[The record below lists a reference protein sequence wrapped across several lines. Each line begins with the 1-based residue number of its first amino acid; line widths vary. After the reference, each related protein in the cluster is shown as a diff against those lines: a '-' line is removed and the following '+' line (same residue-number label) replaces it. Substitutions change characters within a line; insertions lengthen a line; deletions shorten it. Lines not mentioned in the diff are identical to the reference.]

1 MTRYHG
7 RHRAPT
13 TTGRT
18 AAKLAVTGLVVGA
31 PLTAFAA
38 PASAATASQWDAV
51 AQCES
56 GGNYAINT
64 GNGFYGGLQFTLSTW
79 AAYGGRGAPQNASRS
94 AQIAVAERVLAGQGK
109 GAWPVCGTGLGAANP
124 TPVQAQTRSAP
135 AAPST
140 RTVPSAPAA
149 TPTRTAPSTRTV
161 PSAPAATPTRTVP
174 SAPAATPT
182 RTVPSAPAATPTRT
196 APSTRTVPSAP
207 PSVRSAPR
215 VVAPSVVGQSTRATD
230 GAGDADADADDST
243 AAAPRATTPSRGSAA
258 ARSYVVRSG
267 DTLAK
272 IAAACQVRGGYQAIF
287 ALNRGTIKNVN
298 LIYPGE
304 TLTLG

>member
-13 TTGRT
+13 STGRT

-31 PLTAFAA
+31 PLTALTA
-38 PASAATASQWDAV
+38 PASAATTGQWDAV

-79 AAYGGRGAPQNASRS
+79 AAYGGRGAPQNASKS
-94 AQIAVAERVLAGQGK
+94 EQIAVAERVLAGQGK
-109 GAWPVCGTGLGAANP
+109 GAWPVCGTGLGAATP
-124 TPVQAQTRSAP
+124 TPVQAQTRPAP
-135 AAPST
+135 A
-140 RTVPSAPAA
+140 
-149 TPTRTAPSTRTV
+149 APSTRTV

-174 SAPAATPT
+174 SAP
-182 RTVPSAPAATPTRT
+182 
-196 APSTRTVPSAP
+196 
-207 PSVRSAPR
+207 PSVRSTPR
-215 VVAPSVVGQSTRATD
+215 VAAPSVVGQSTRATV

-243 AAAPRATTPSRGSAA
+243 AAAPRATTPSRDSAA

-272 IAAACQVRGGYQAIF
+272 IAAAHQVRGGYQAIF
-287 ALNRGTIKNVN
+287 ALNRGTIKNVH

>member
-31 PLTAFAA
+31 PLTAFVA
-38 PASAATASQWDAV
+38 PASAATTGQWDAV

-56 GGNYAINT
+56 GGNYGINT

-94 AQIAVAERVLAGQGK
+94 EQIAVAERVLAGQGK

-124 TPVQAQTRSAP
+124 TPMQAQTRP
-135 AAPST
+135 
-140 RTVPSAPAA
+140 APAA
-149 TPTRTAPSTRTV
+149 TPTRTAPSTRTA
-161 PSAPAATPTRTVP
+161 PTAPAATP
-174 SAPAATPT
+174 
-182 RTVPSAPAATPTRT
+182 
-196 APSTRTVPSAP
+196 TRTVPSAP

-215 VVAPSVVGQSTRATD
+215 VVAPSVVGQSTPATV

-243 AAAPRATTPSRGSAA
+243 AAAPRATTPLRGSAA

-272 IAAACQVRGGYQAIF
+272 IAAAHQVRGGYQAIF

>member
-13 TTGRT
+13 STGRT

-38 PASAATASQWDAV
+38 PASAATTGQWDAV

-79 AAYGGRGAPQNASRS
+79 AAYGGTGAPQNASKS

-109 GAWPVCGTGLGAANP
+109 GAWPVCGTGLGAATP

-135 AAPST
+135 A
-140 RTVPSAPAA
+140 
-149 TPTRTAPSTRTV
+149 
-161 PSAPAATPTRTVP
+161 
-174 SAPAATPT
+174 
-182 RTVPSAPAATPTRT
+182 

-215 VVAPSVVGQSTRATD
+215 VVAPSVVGQSTRATV
-230 GAGDADADADDST
+230 GAGDADADDST
-243 AAAPRATTPSRGSAA
+243 AVAPRATTPSRGSAA

-287 ALNRGTIKNVN
+287 ALNRGTIENVN

>member
-31 PLTAFAA
+31 PLTALTA
-38 PASAATASQWDAV
+38 PASAATTGQWDAV

-79 AAYGGRGAPQNASRS
+79 AAYGGTGAPQNASRS

-135 AAPST
+135 AAPSP

-149 TPTRTAPSTRTV
+149 TPPRTV
-161 PSAPAATPTRTVP
+161 PSAPAATPP
-174 SAPAATPT
+174 
-182 RTVPSAPAATPTRT
+182 
-196 APSTRTVPSAP
+196 RTVPSAP
-207 PSVRSAPR
+207 PSARSAPR
-215 VVAPSVVGQSTRATD
+215 VVAPSVVGQSTRATV
-230 GAGDADADADDST
+230 GAGDADADDST
-243 AAAPRATTPSRGSAA
+243 AGAPRASTPLRGSAA

-272 IAAACQVRGGYQAIF
+272 IAAAHQVRGGYQAIF

-304 TLTLG
+304 SLTLG

>member
-31 PLTAFAA
+31 PLTALAA
-38 PASAATASQWDAV
+38 PASAATTGQWDAV

-79 AAYGGRGAPQNASRS
+79 AAYGGTGAPQNASKS

-109 GAWPVCGTGLGAANP
+109 GAWPVCGTGLGAATP
-124 TPVQAQTRSAP
+124 TPVQAQTRP
-135 AAPST
+135 
-140 RTVPSAPAA
+140 
-149 TPTRTAPSTRTV
+149 
-161 PSAPAATPTRTVP
+161 
-174 SAPAATPT
+174 
-182 RTVPSAPAATPTRT
+182 APAATPTRT

-215 VVAPSVVGQSTRATD
+215 VVAPTVVGQSPRATV
-230 GAGDADADADDST
+230 GAGDGDGDADDST
-243 AAAPRATTPSRGSAA
+243 AGAPRATTPSRGSAA

-272 IAAACQVRGGYQAIF
+272 IAAAHQVRGGYQAIF
-287 ALNRGTIKNVN
+287 ALNRGTITNVN

>member
-1 MTRYHG
+1 
-7 RHRAPT
+7 
-13 TTGRT
+13 
-18 AAKLAVTGLVVGA
+18 
-31 PLTAFAA
+31 
-38 PASAATASQWDAV
+38 V

-79 AAYGGRGAPQNASRS
+79 AAYGGRGAPQNASKS
-94 AQIAVAERVLAGQGK
+94 EQIAVAERVLAGQGK

-124 TPVQAQTRSAP
+124 TPVQAQNRSAP

-140 RTVPSAPAA
+140 RTVPPTRTVPAAPAA
-149 TPTRTAPSTRTV
+149 TPP
-161 PSAPAATPTRTVP
+161 
-174 SAPAATPT
+174 
-182 RTVPSAPAATPTRT
+182 
-196 APSTRTVPSAP
+196 RTVPSAP

-215 VVAPSVVGQSTRATD
+215 VVAPTVVGQSTRATV
-230 GAGDADADADDST
+230 GAGDADADDST

-272 IAAACQVRGGYQAIF
+272 IAAAHQVRGGYQAIF

>member
-7 RHRAPT
+7 RHRTPT

-31 PLTAFAA
+31 PLTALAA

-79 AAYGGRGAPQNASRS
+79 AAYGGTGAPQNASKS
-94 AQIAVAERVLAGQGK
+94 EQIAVAERVLAGQGK

-124 TPVQAQTRSAP
+124 TPVQAQTRPAP
-135 AAPST
+135 A
-140 RTVPSAPAA
+140 
-149 TPTRTAPSTRTV
+149 
-161 PSAPAATPTRTVP
+161 
-174 SAPAATPT
+174 
-182 RTVPSAPAATPTRT
+182 

-215 VVAPSVVGQSTRATD
+215 VVAPSVVGQSTRATG

-243 AAAPRATTPSRGSAA
+243 AAAPRAITPSHRSAA
-258 ARSYVVRSG
+258 ARSYVVQSG

-272 IAAACQVRGGYQAIF
+272 IAAAHQVRGGYQTIF
-287 ALNRGTIKNVN
+287 ALNRGTINNVN

>member
-31 PLTAFAA
+31 PLTALTA

-79 AAYGGRGAPQNASRS
+79 AAYGGTGAPQNASRS

-124 TPVQAQTRSAP
+124 TPVQAQTRP
-135 AAPST
+135 
-140 RTVPSAPAA
+140 APAA
-149 TPTRTAPSTRTV
+149 TP
-161 PSAPAATPTRTVP
+161 
-174 SAPAATPT
+174 
-182 RTVPSAPAATPTRT
+182 
-196 APSTRTVPSAP
+196 TRTVPSAP

-215 VVAPSVVGQSTRATD
+215 VVAPSVVGQSTRDTD
-230 GAGDADADADDST
+230 GAGDADADDST
-243 AAAPRATTPSRGSAA
+243 AAAPRATTPLRGSAA

-272 IAAACQVRGGYQAIF
+272 IAAAHQVRGGYQAIF

>member
-13 TTGRT
+13 STGRT

-38 PASAATASQWDAV
+38 PASAATTGQWDAV

-79 AAYGGRGAPQNASRS
+79 AAYGGTGAPQNASKS

-124 TPVQAQTRSAP
+124 TPVQAQTRPAP

-140 RTVPSAPAA
+140 RTVPSAP
-149 TPTRTAPSTRTV
+149 T
-161 PSAPAATPTRTVP
+161 ATPTRTVP
-174 SAPAATPT
+174 SAP
-182 RTVPSAPAATPTRT
+182 PSA
-196 APSTRTVPSAP
+196 
-207 PSVRSAPR
+207 RSAPR
-215 VVAPSVVGQSTRATD
+215 VVAPSVVGQSTRATV
-230 GAGDADADADDST
+230 GAGDADADDST

-272 IAAACQVRGGYQAIF
+272 IAAAHQVRGGYQAIF
-287 ALNRGTIKNVN
+287 ALNRGTITNVN

-304 TLTLG
+304 SLTLG

>member
-18 AAKLAVTGLVVGA
+18 AAKLAVTSLVVGA
-31 PLTAFAA
+31 PLTALAA

-56 GGNYAINT
+56 GGNYSINT

-79 AAYGGRGAPQNASRS
+79 AAYGGTGAPQNASKS

-124 TPVQAQTRSAP
+124 TPVQAQTRP
-135 AAPST
+135 
-140 RTVPSAPAA
+140 APAA
-149 TPTRTAPSTRTV
+149 TPTRTAPT
-161 PSAPAATPTRTVP
+161 APAATP
-174 SAPAATPT
+174 
-182 RTVPSAPAATPTRT
+182 
-196 APSTRTVPSAP
+196 TRTVPSAP

-215 VVAPSVVGQSTRATD
+215 VVAPTVVGQSTRATV
-230 GAGDADADADDST
+230 GTGDADGDADDFT
-243 AAAPRATTPSRGSAA
+243 AGAPRATTPSRGSAA

-272 IAAACQVRGGYQAIF
+272 IAAAHQVRGGYQAIF
-287 ALNRGTIKNVN
+287 ALNRGTITNVN

>member
-13 TTGRT
+13 STGRT

-38 PASAATASQWDAV
+38 PASAATTGQWDAV

-79 AAYGGRGAPQNASRS
+79 AAYGGRGAPQNASKS

-124 TPVQAQTRSAP
+124 TPVQAQTRPAP
-135 AAPST
+135 A
-140 RTVPSAPAA
+140 
-149 TPTRTAPSTRTV
+149 
-161 PSAPAATPTRTVP
+161 
-174 SAPAATPT
+174 
-182 RTVPSAPAATPTRT
+182 

-215 VVAPSVVGQSTRATD
+215 VVAPTVVGQSTPAPV
-230 GAGDADADADDST
+230 GAGDGDGDADDST

-272 IAAACQVRGGYQAIF
+272 IAAAHQAIF

>member
-7 RHRAPT
+7 RHRTPT

-18 AAKLAVTGLVVGA
+18 AAKLAVTGIVVGA
-31 PLTAFAA
+31 PLTALAA

-56 GGNYAINT
+56 GGNYSINT

-79 AAYGGRGAPQNASRS
+79 AAYGGTGAPQNASKS
-94 AQIAVAERVLAGQGK
+94 EQIAVAERVLAGQGK

-124 TPVQAQTRSAP
+124 TPVQAQTRPAP

-140 RTVPSAPAA
+140 RTVPTAPAA
-149 TPTRTAPSTRTV
+149 TPSRTV
-161 PSAPAATPTRTVP
+161 P
-174 SAPAATPT
+174 
-182 RTVPSAPAATPTRT
+182 
-196 APSTRTVPSAP
+196 
-207 PSVRSAPR
+207 SAPR
-215 VVAPSVVGQSTRATD
+215 VVAPSVVGQSTRATV

-243 AAAPRATTPSRGSAA
+243 AAAPPATTPSHRSAA
-258 ARSYVVRSG
+258 ARSYVVQSG

-272 IAAACQVRGGYQAIF
+272 IAAAHQVRGGYQAIF

-298 LIYPGE
+298 LIFPGE
-304 TLTLG
+304 ALDLG

>member
-31 PLTAFAA
+31 PLTALTA
-38 PASAATASQWDAV
+38 PASAATTGQWDAV

-79 AAYGGRGAPQNASRS
+79 AAYGGTGAPQNASKS

-124 TPVQAQTRSAP
+124 TPVQAQTRPAP

-140 RTVPSAPAA
+140 RTVPSAP
-149 TPTRTAPSTRTV
+149 
-161 PSAPAATPTRTVP
+161 PSA
-174 SAPAATPT
+174 
-182 RTVPSAPAATPTRT
+182 
-196 APSTRTVPSAP
+196 
-207 PSVRSAPR
+207 RSAPR
-215 VVAPSVVGQSTRATD
+215 VVAPSVVGQSPRATE
-230 GAGDADADADDST
+230 GAGDADADDST

-272 IAAACQVRGGYQAIF
+272 IAAAHQVRGGYQAIF

>member
-7 RHRAPT
+7 RHRTPT

-31 PLTAFAA
+31 PLTALAA

-79 AAYGGRGAPQNASRS
+79 AAYGGTGAPQNASKS
-94 AQIAVAERVLAGQGK
+94 EQIAVAERVLAGQGK

-124 TPVQAQTRSAP
+124 TPVQAQTRP
-135 AAPST
+135 
-140 RTVPSAPAA
+140 APAA
-149 TPTRTAPSTRTV
+149 TP
-161 PSAPAATPTRTVP
+161 
-174 SAPAATPT
+174 
-182 RTVPSAPAATPTRT
+182 
-196 APSTRTVPSAP
+196 TRTVPSAP
-207 PSVRSAPR
+207 PSVRSAPP
-215 VVAPSVVGQSTRATD
+215 VVAPSVVGKSTRATV
-230 GAGDADADADDST
+230 GAGDADADDST

-258 ARSYVVRSG
+258 ARSYVVS
-267 DTLAK
+267 A
-272 IAAACQVRGGYQAIF
+272 
-287 ALNRGTIKNVN
+287 
-298 LIYPGE
+298 E
-304 TLTLG
+304 TP

>member
-31 PLTAFAA
+31 PLTALTA
-38 PASAATASQWDAV
+38 PASAATTGQWDAV

-79 AAYGGRGAPQNASRS
+79 AAYGGTGAPQNASKS

-140 RTVPSAPAA
+140 RTAPSAPAA
-149 TPTRTAPSTRTV
+149 TPP
-161 PSAPAATPTRTVP
+161 
-174 SAPAATPT
+174 
-182 RTVPSAPAATPTRT
+182 
-196 APSTRTVPSAP
+196 RTVPSAP
-207 PSVRSAPR
+207 PSARSAPR
-215 VVAPSVVGQSTRATD
+215 VVAPTVVGQSTRATD
-230 GAGDADADADDST
+230 DAGDADADDST
-243 AAAPRATTPSRGSAA
+243 AGAPRATTPSRGSAA

-272 IAAACQVRGGYQAIF
+272 IAAAHQIRGGYQAIF

>member
-13 TTGRT
+13 STGRT

-31 PLTAFAA
+31 PLTALAA
-38 PASAATASQWDAV
+38 PASAATTGQWDAV
-51 AQCES
+51 TQCES

-64 GNGFYGGLQFTLSTW
+64 GNGFYGALQFTLSTW
-79 AAYGGRGAPQNASRS
+79 AAYGGTGAPQNASKS

-135 AAPST
+135 AATST

-149 TPTRTAPSTRTV
+149 TSTRTV
-161 PSAPAATPTRTVP
+161 P
-174 SAPAATPT
+174 
-182 RTVPSAPAATPTRT
+182 
-196 APSTRTVPSAP
+196 
-207 PSVRSAPR
+207 SAPR
-215 VVAPSVVGQSTRATD
+215 VVAPSVVGQSTRATV
-230 GAGDADADADDST
+230 GAGDADADDST
-243 AAAPRATTPSRGSAA
+243 AAAPRATTPSRRSAA

-272 IAAACQVRGGYQAIF
+272 IAAAHQVRGGYQAIF

>member
-7 RHRAPT
+7 RHRTPT

-18 AAKLAVTGLVVGA
+18 AAKLAVTGIVVGA
-31 PLTAFAA
+31 PLTALAA

-79 AAYGGRGAPQNASRS
+79 AAYGGTGAPQNASKS
-94 AQIAVAERVLAGQGK
+94 EQIAVAERVLAGQGK

-124 TPVQAQTRSAP
+124 TPVQAQTRPAP
-135 AAPST
+135 AATST
-140 RTVPSAPAA
+140 RTVP
-149 TPTRTAPSTRTV
+149 
-161 PSAPAATPTRTVP
+161 
-174 SAPAATPT
+174 
-182 RTVPSAPAATPTRT
+182 
-196 APSTRTVPSAP
+196 
-207 PSVRSAPR
+207 SAPR
-215 VVAPSVVGQSTRATD
+215 VVAPSVVGQSTRATG

-243 AAAPRATTPSRGSAA
+243 AAAPPATTPSRRSAA

-272 IAAACQVRGGYQAIF
+272 IAAAHQVRGGYQAIF

-304 TLTLG
+304 ILTLG

>member
-38 PASAATASQWDAV
+38 PASAATTGQWDAV

-94 AQIAVAERVLAGQGK
+94 EQIAVAERVLAGQGK

-135 AAPST
+135 AA
-140 RTVPSAPAA
+140 
-149 TPTRTAPSTRTV
+149 
-161 PSAPAATPTRTVP
+161 TPTRTVP

-182 RTVPSAPAATPTRT
+182 RTVPSAP
-196 APSTRTVPSAP
+196 

-215 VVAPSVVGQSTRATD
+215 VVAPTVVGQSTRATD

-243 AAAPRATTPSRGSAA
+243 AAAPRATTPSRRSAA

-272 IAAACQVRGGYQAIF
+272 IAAAHQVRGGYQAIF

>member
-13 TTGRT
+13 STGRT

-38 PASAATASQWDAV
+38 PASAATTGQWDAV

-109 GAWPVCGTGLGAANP
+109 GAWPVCGTGL
-124 TPVQAQTRSAP
+124 
-135 AAPST
+135 
-140 RTVPSAPAA
+140 
-149 TPTRTAPSTRTV
+149 
-161 PSAPAATPTRTVP
+161 
-174 SAPAATPT
+174 
-182 RTVPSAPAATPTRT
+182 
-196 APSTRTVPSAP
+196 
-207 PSVRSAPR
+207 
-215 VVAPSVVGQSTRATD
+215 
-230 GAGDADADADDST
+230 
-243 AAAPRATTPSRGSAA
+243 
-258 ARSYVVRSG
+258 

-272 IAAACQVRGGYQAIF
+272 IAAAHQVRGGYQAIF

>member
-31 PLTAFAA
+31 PLTALAA

-79 AAYGGRGAPQNASRS
+79 AAYGGTGAPQNASKS

-124 TPVQAQTRSAP
+124 TPVQAQTRPAP

-140 RTVPSAPAA
+140 RTVPSAP
-149 TPTRTAPSTRTV
+149 
-161 PSAPAATPTRTVP
+161 PSA
-174 SAPAATPT
+174 
-182 RTVPSAPAATPTRT
+182 
-196 APSTRTVPSAP
+196 
-207 PSVRSAPR
+207 RSAPR
-215 VVAPSVVGQSTRATD
+215 VVAPSVVGQSPRATE
-230 GAGDADADADDST
+230 GAGDADADDST
-243 AAAPRATTPSRGSAA
+243 AAAPRATTPSRRSAA

-272 IAAACQVRGGYQAIF
+272 IAAAHQVRGGYQAIF

>member
-7 RHRAPT
+7 RHRPPT
-13 TTGRT
+13 STGRT

-31 PLTAFAA
+31 PLTALAA
-38 PASAATASQWDAV
+38 PASAATTGQWDAV

-79 AAYGGRGAPQNASRS
+79 AAYGGTGAPQNASKS

-124 TPVQAQTRSAP
+124 TPVQAQTRP
-135 AAPST
+135 
-140 RTVPSAPAA
+140 
-149 TPTRTAPSTRTV
+149 
-161 PSAPAATPTRTVP
+161 APAATPTRTVP
-174 SAPAATPT
+174 SAP
-182 RTVPSAPAATPTRT
+182 PSA
-196 APSTRTVPSAP
+196 
-207 PSVRSAPR
+207 RSAPR
-215 VVAPSVVGQSTRATD
+215 VVAPTVVGQSTPAPV
-230 GAGDADADADDST
+230 GAGDGDGDADDST
-243 AAAPRATTPSRGSAA
+243 AAAPRATTPLRGSAA

-272 IAAACQVRGGYQAIF
+272 IAAAHQVRGGYQAIF
-287 ALNRGTIKNVN
+287 ALNRGTITNVN

>member
-1 MTRYHG
+1 MTLYHG

-31 PLTAFAA
+31 PLTALAA

-56 GGNYAINT
+56 GGNYSINT

-79 AAYGGRGAPQNASRS
+79 AAYGGTGAPQNASKS
-94 AQIAVAERVLAGQGK
+94 EQIAVAERVLAGQGK

-124 TPVQAQTRSAP
+124 TPVQAQNRPAP
-135 AAPST
+135 AATST
-140 RTVPSAPAA
+140 RTVPSAPH
-149 TPTRTAPSTRTV
+149 
-161 PSAPAATPTRTVP
+161 
-174 SAPAATPT
+174 
-182 RTVPSAPAATPTRT
+182 
-196 APSTRTVPSAP
+196 
-207 PSVRSAPR
+207 
-215 VVAPSVVGQSTRATD
+215 VVAPSVVGQSTRATG
-230 GAGDADADADDST
+230 GAGDADADADADDST
-243 AAAPRATTPSRGSAA
+243 AAAPRATTPSRRSAA

-272 IAAACQVRGGYQAIF
+272 IAAAHQVRGGYQAIF

>member
-13 TTGRT
+13 STGRT

-31 PLTAFAA
+31 PLTALAA
-38 PASAATASQWDAV
+38 PASAATTGQWDAV

-79 AAYGGRGAPQNASRS
+79 AAYGGTGAPQNASKS

-149 TPTRTAPSTRTV
+149 TPTRT
-161 PSAPAATPTRTVP
+161 
-174 SAPAATPT
+174 
-182 RTVPSAPAATPTRT
+182 
-196 APSTRTVPSAP
+196 VPSAP

-215 VVAPSVVGQSTRATD
+215 VVAPSVVGQSTRATE

-272 IAAACQVRGGYQAIF
+272 IAAAHQVRGGYQAIF

>member
-31 PLTAFAA
+31 PLTALAA
-38 PASAATASQWDAV
+38 PASAATTGQWDAV

-79 AAYGGRGAPQNASRS
+79 AAYGGTGAPQNASKS

-109 GAWPVCGTGLGAANP
+109 GAWPVCGTGLGAATP
-124 TPVQAQTRSAP
+124 TPVQAQNRSAP

-149 TPTRTAPSTRTV
+149 TPTRT
-161 PSAPAATPTRTVP
+161 
-174 SAPAATPT
+174 
-182 RTVPSAPAATPTRT
+182 
-196 APSTRTVPSAP
+196 VPSAP
-207 PSVRSAPR
+207 PSARSTPR
-215 VVAPSVVGQSTRATD
+215 VAAPSVVGQSTPAPV
-230 GAGDADADADDST
+230 GAGDGDGDADDST

-258 ARSYVVRSG
+258 TRSYVVRSG

-272 IAAACQVRGGYQAIF
+272 IAAAHQVRGGYQAIF

>member
-13 TTGRT
+13 STGRT
-18 AAKLAVTGLVVGA
+18 AAKLAVTSLVVGA
-31 PLTAFAA
+31 PLTALAA

-56 GGNYAINT
+56 GGNYSINT

-79 AAYGGRGAPQNASRS
+79 AAYGGRGAPQNASKS

-140 RTVPSAPAA
+140 RTVPSAP
-149 TPTRTAPSTRTV
+149 
-161 PSAPAATPTRTVP
+161 
-174 SAPAATPT
+174 
-182 RTVPSAPAATPTRT
+182 
-196 APSTRTVPSAP
+196 

-215 VVAPSVVGQSTRATD
+215 VVAPTVVGQSTRATV
-230 GAGDADADADDST
+230 GTGDADGDADDFT